1 MRAIQ
6 NTAFG
11 NPVETLSLVELPEPA
26 APGPD
31 EVLIAMEYAPI
42 NGNDLAVIA
51 NRFVYSTALPSVV
64 GNEGVGRIL
73 QVGSNVSN
81 VKVGDRVLPPLY
93 ALTWRERLTIP
104 ARGLFALPAD
114 VDPQQLA
121 MLRINPVTAVLLL
134 GRFVDLK
141 EGDWIVQNAANSGIG
156 RTVIAL
162 ARKRGL
168 RTVNFVRRPELVK
181 ELEEAGADVVLVDE
195 PGAVD
200 KARAAVGQGNVRL
213 AIDGLS
219 GSAAARLID
228 VLSQNGMLVSYAFT
242 SGELLTPVKVVD
254 LHLRGIVVRGIYIDL
269 PEYQPY
275 IADAIEKPAE
285 LMARAELDLPVAAVY
300 PLAEY
305 QKAVAHAIKGGKV
318 LLDLCS
324 SS

>member
-11 NPVETLSLVELPEPA
+11 NPVETLSVVELPEPA

-31 EVLIAMEYAPI
+31 EVLITMEYAPI

-51 NRFVYSTALPSVV
+51 NRFVYSTPLPSVV
-64 GNEGVGRIL
+64 GNEGVGRVL
-73 QVGSNVSN
+73 QVGTNVSN

-104 ARGLFALPAD
+104 AKGLFALPAN

-121 MLRINPVTAVLLL
+121 MLRINPPTAVLLL
-134 GRFVDLK
+134 ERFVSLK
-141 EGDWIVQNAANSGIG
+141 EGDWVVQNAANSGIG
-156 RTVIAL
+156 RAVIAL
-162 ARKRGL
+162 AKKRGL
-168 RTVNFVRRPELVK
+168 RTINFVRRPELVK
-181 ELEEAGADVVLVDE
+181 ELEAAGGDVVLVDE

-200 KARAAVGQGNVRL
+200 KATAAVGQGAVRL

-219 GSAAARLID
+219 GSAAVRLID
-228 VLSQNGMLVSYAFT
+228 VLSQNGTLVSYAFT
-242 SGELLTPVKVVD
+242 SGELVTPVKVVD

-269 PEYQPY
+269 PEYEPY
-275 IADAIEKPAE
+275 IADAIKESAE
-285 LMARAELDLPVAAVY
+285 LMASGNLNLPVAAVY

-318 LLDLCS
+318 LLDLRS

>member
-11 NPVETLSLVELPEPA
+11 NPVETLSLVDLLEPT

-104 ARGLFALPAD
+104 ASGLFALPAD

-228 VLSQNGMLVSYAFT
+228 VLSQNGTLVSYAFT
-242 SGELLTPVKVVD
+242 SGELVTPVKVLD
-254 LHLRGIVVRGIYIDL
+254 LHLRGIVMRGIYIDL

-275 IADAIEKPAE
+275 IADAIEKSAE

>member
-11 NPVETLSLVELPEPA
+11 NPVETLSVVELPEPA

-31 EVLIAMEYAPI
+31 EVLITMEYAPI

-51 NRFVYSTALPSVV
+51 NRFVYSTPLPSVV
-64 GNEGVGRIL
+64 GNEGVGRVL

-104 ARGLFALPAD
+104 AKGLFALPANI
-114 VDPQQLA
+114 DPQQLA
-121 MLRINPVTAVLLL
+121 MLRINPPTAVLLL
-134 GRFVDLK
+134 ERFVSLK
-141 EGDWIVQNAANSGIG
+141 EGDWVVQNAANSGIG
-156 RTVIAL
+156 RAVIAL
-162 ARKRGL
+162 AKKRGL
-168 RTVNFVRRPELVK
+168 RTINFVRRPELVK
-181 ELEEAGADVVLVDE
+181 ELEAAGGDVVLVDE

-200 KARAAVGQGNVRL
+200 KATAAVGQGAVRL

-219 GSAAARLID
+219 GSAAVRLID
-228 VLSQNGMLVSYAFT
+228 VLSQNGTLVSYAFT
-242 SGELLTPVKVVD
+242 SGELVTPVKVVD

-269 PEYQPY
+269 PEYEPY
-275 IADAIEKPAE
+275 IADAIKESAE
-285 LMARAELDLPVAAVY
+285 LMASGNLNLPVAAVY
-300 PLAEY
+300 PLADY

-318 LLDLCS
+318 LLDLRS
-324 SS
+324 SN